1 MKNIV
6 KYTHSNLIEKY
17 KMPLIKPKKKIELK
31 VLKISIDSDVLD
43 EINAYK
49 NFVGSESLD
58 ECINESVKFVL
69 KNDKEWIKFKKEKS
83 KVSERK

>member
-1 MKNIV
+1 
-6 KYTHSNLIEKY
+6 
-17 KMPLIKPKKKIELK
+17 MPLIKPKKKIELK
-31 VLKISIDSDVLD
+31 ILKISIDSDVLD

-83 KVSERK
+83 KVSEKK